1 MKRYLIFIIIVF
13 CSCSKYEGSKNNLNY
28 DDIKVEFQGYS
39 ESYET
44 NEKIIIPVTDA
55 NHIKALN
62 KLKKSS
68 KRKLFTNVKGTE
80 YVIRIIYSDSKTGDQ
95 LLVRILK
102 SINSEPSIEFGT
114 GTIFDGTFKNNKLID
129 FVSSLIKLNDIKKY
143 NGILGQKEYEE
154 IVLNGQK

>member
-28 DDIKVEFQGYS
+28 DDIKVEIQGYS